1 MSTSSSH
8 PENPEPKKVQF
19 PLDSTAYQILDE
31 IGFGVSAVVYK
42 AICLPMNNTIVA
54 IKSIDLDQSGADFDL
69 ILSETKMLSLLSH
82 PNILSAN
89 CSFTVDR
96 HLWVVMPFMSAG
108 SLQSIISSTFPDGL
122 PEPCIAFVL
131 RETLNAMS
139 YLHDQGHLHRDI
151 KAGNILID
159 FNGSVKVADFG
170 ASSSVYEANLSGES
184 SIRLTDV
191 AGTPYWMAPEVI
203 GITALELAH
212 SHIGYGC
219 KADVWSF
226 GITALELAHGGPPLS
241 NLPPSKSLL
250 LKITKRFRFSDYENR
265 HNKNYK
271 SKKFSKAFKDLVGC
285 CLDQDPN
292 KRPTAERLL
301 RHSFFKNCR
310 GLDFLVKNVL
320 LGLPSVEERFKKTR
334 ALGGLMKEKGIN
346 SEDDEDEEEDDE
358 GSSARQR
365 AKDRRISGWNFNEDE
380 FALDPVFPVEPQ
392 GDSSVKMVP
401 FGGET
406 IIQDRGGECSE
417 SNPSSPGRVGEEAKS
432 ENAGVIGAERE
443 AMAVGEHSENVGE
456 IRGLLGGGGVDE
468 EALVGA
474 LSGNVVGGLDKET
487 IMGKVVAFIGSLDQQ
502 RQTSMTL
509 LSALRGVEAW
519 EVSREEQMRQVIERL
534 KVELANERER
544 NFQLEM
550 ELEFLGIQISGAYS
564 SSGAG
569 ID

>member
-1 MSTSSSH
+1 MSTSSH
-8 PENPEPKKVQF
+8 QENPEPKKVQF
-19 PLDSTAYQILDE
+19 PLDSTAYKILDE

-54 IKSIDLDQSGADFDL
+54 IKSIDLDQSRANFDN
-69 ILSETKMLSLLSH
+69 IRRETKTLSLLSH
-82 PNILSAN
+82 PNILSAH

-108 SLQSIISSTFPDGL
+108 SLQSIISSAFPDGL
-122 PEPCIAFVL
+122 PEPCIAVVL
-131 RETLNAMS
+131 RETLKAMS

-170 ASSSVYEANLSGES
+170 VSASVYEANSSGKS
-184 SIRLTDV
+184 SIRLNDV

-203 GITALELAH
+203 H
-212 SHIGYGC
+212 SHNGYGC

-250 LKITKRFRFSDYENR
+250 LKITKR
-265 HNKNYK
+265 
-271 SKKFSKAFKDLVGC
+271 
-285 CLDQDPN
+285 
-292 KRPTAERLL
+292 
-301 RHSFFKNCR
+301 

-320 LGLPSVEERFKKTR
+320 QGLPSVEERFKKTR

-346 SEDDEDEEEDDE
+346 AEHDEDEEEDDE

-365 AKDRRISGWNFNEDE
+365 AKHRRISGWNFNEDE
-380 FALDPVFPVEPQ
+380 FDLDPVFPVEPQ
-392 GDSSVKMVP
+392 GDSAVKMVR
-401 FGGET
+401 FGGES
-406 IIQDRGGECSE
+406 IIQDRGGEWSE
-417 SNPSSPGRVGEEAKS
+417 SNPSSPGRVEEEAES
-432 ENAGVIGAERE
+432 ENVGVMEAVRE
-443 AMAVGEHSENVGE
+443 AMAVGEHSEKVGE

-474 LSGNVVGGLDKET
+474 LSGNVVGGLDREAM
-487 IMGKVVAFIGSLDQQ
+487 MGALVAFIGSLDEQ
-502 RQTSMTL
+502 RQNVMKL
-509 LSALRGVEAW
+509 LSVLRGVEAW
-519 EVSREEQMRQVIERL
+519 ELSREEQMGQVIERL
-534 KVELANERER
+534 RVELENERGR

-550 ELEFLGIQISGAYS
+550 ELEFLRIQVSGAHS
-564 SSGAG
+564 STGAG

>member
-8 PENPEPKKVQF
+8 QENPEPKKVQF

-54 IKSIDLDQSGADFDL
+54 IKSIDLDQSRAEFDN
-69 ILSETKMLSLLSH
+69 ILRETKMLSLLSH
-82 PNILSAN
+82 PNILSAY

-108 SLQSIISSTFPDGL
+108 SLQSIISSAFPDGL
-122 PEPCIAFVL
+122 PEPCIAVVL

-170 ASSSVYEANLSGES
+170 ISASVYEANLSGES
-184 SIRLTDV
+184 SIRLNDV
-191 AGTPYWMAPEVI
+191 AETPYWIAPEVI
-203 GITALELAH
+203 H
-212 SHIGYGC
+212 SHNGYGC

-226 GITALELAHGGPPLS
+226 GITALELARGGPPLS

-250 LKITKRFRFSDYENR
+250 LKIMKRFGFSDYENR
-265 HNKNYK
+265 QDKNYK

-310 GLDFLVKNVL
+310 GLDFLVKYVL
-320 LGLPSVEERFKKTR
+320 LGLSSVEERFKKTR
-334 ALGGLMKEKGIN
+334 VLGGLMKEKGIN
-346 SEDDEDEEEDDE
+346 AEHDEDEEEDDE

-365 AKDRRISGWNFNEDE
+365 AKHRRISGWNFNEDE
-380 FALDPVFPVEPQ
+380 FGLVPVFPVEPQ
-392 GDSSVKMVP
+392 GDSAVKMVR

-406 IIQDRGGECSE
+406 IIQDRGVEWSE

-432 ENAGVIGAERE
+432 ENVGVIGAERE

-456 IRGLLGGGGVDE
+456 TRGLLGGGGVDE

-474 LSGNVVGGLDKET
+474 LSGNVGGGLDREALL
-487 IMGKVVAFIGSLDQQ
+487 GKLAGFLGSLDEQ
-502 RQTSMTL
+502 RQKILTL
-509 LSALRGVEAW
+509 YGVLRRAE
-519 EVSREEQMRQVIERL
+519 SRQVIREQQVGQVIERL
-534 KVELANERER
+534 RVELENERER
-544 NFQLEM
+544 NFQLDM
-550 ELEFLGIQISGAYS
+550 ELEILRIQISGAYS
-564 SSGAG
+564 STGAG